1 MGSASVDMVT
11 LSNGVSIEEREES
24 CVLWEEEERAGFDVT
39 RHRAGAEL
47 EPQREGHGSPNNQW

>member
-1 MGSASVDMVT
+1 MDMVT